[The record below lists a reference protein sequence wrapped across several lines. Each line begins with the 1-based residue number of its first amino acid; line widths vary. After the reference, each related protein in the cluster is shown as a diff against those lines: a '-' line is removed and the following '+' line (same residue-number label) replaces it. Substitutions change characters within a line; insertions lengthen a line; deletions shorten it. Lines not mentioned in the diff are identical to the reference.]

1 MIGETLSHYRIVSKL
16 GKGGMGEVYL
26 AEDTRLDRKVAI
38 KFLPPESAAD
48 EEAKKRLIREARAAA
63 KLDHPNICAI
73 HEVAE
78 ERSHSFIVMQYVE
91 GETLASRIQRKPLE
105 LNESLDIA
113 VQVAD
118 ALSEAHSRGVIHRD
132 IKPQNIMI
140 TGRGQVKVMDFGLAK
155 LIDQQSMVEN
165 EAETQSLLTRP
176 GLIVGT
182 VPYMSPE
189 QVKAGQLDARS
200 DIFSFGSVFY
210 EMLSGRQPFSSES
223 TAATISAILMRKPV
237 PLARYSAEAPPE
249 LLWIIDKALRKD
261 REERYQTA
269 KELLT
274 DLRNLKRKLEFEDE
288 INRSTPPDL
297 SLGTKPQTSARQA
310 VVDTA
315 NQSVAETGSTAAP
328 TKSGAEYGIGGIGRR
343 KMAFGAIAVAV
354 LGLVGLGFY
363 MLAGGGNAI
372 DSVAIMPLTNVGAD
386 PNTEYL
392 SDGLTESLISNLS
405 KLSNLKVMSQSSVF
419 RYKGREIDPQ
429 AVGRELKV
437 SAVLTGRVV
446 QRGDTL
452 GISLELVDARDN
464 RQLWGEQYNR
474 KLSDILSLQTEISRE
489 VSEKLRVRF
498 SGVEKERMTK
508 HYTENTDAYQLYLQG
523 RYYQNKRTDESL
535 SKSIEYFQK
544 AIAQDSNY
552 ALAYAGLA
560 DSYSY
565 LGNHGF
571 LPPNEVFPKGKTA
584 ALKAL
589 EIDDSLAEAHTSL
602 GYIRVDYDWDWAN
615 AEREFKRAIEL
626 NPSYTRAHSLYAALL
641 GARGRFD
648 DALGEMKR
656 ALEPD
661 PLSLY
666 DNTNLG
672 WYFYMARR
680 YDDAIAQYKKTLDMD
695 PSFAQAHL
703 WFGQVYEQKKM
714 YGEAITEFQK
724 AIALYRDS
732 ATAAAALGHAYAIA
746 GNRGEALRMLN
757 ELKDLSKKK
766 YVSCYD
772 IAVINA
778 GLGDKEQVFVWL
790 EKAYEERDGWL
801 AFWAKVD
808 PRLDVVRA
816 DPRFADLLRRIGHT
830 P

>member
-1 MIGETLSHYRIVSKL
+1 
-16 GKGGMGEVYL
+16 MGEVYL

-38 KFLPPESAAD
+38 KFLAPKSEA
-48 EEAKKRLIREARAAA
+48 EELAKKRLIREARAAA
-63 KLDHPNICAI
+63 RLDHPNICAI

-78 ERSHSFIVMQYVE
+78 EGSHSFIVMQYVE
-91 GETLASRIQRKPLE
+91 GETLASRIHRKPLE
-105 LNESLDIA
+105 MNESLDIA
-113 VQVAD
+113 TQVAD
-118 ALSEAHSRGVIHRD
+118 ALSEAHSRGIIHRD

-140 TGRGQVKVMDFGLAK
+140 TARGQVKVMDFGLAK
-155 LIDQQSMVEN
+155 VVDQPSIVEN
-165 EAETQSLLTRP
+165 EAETQSLLTEP

-210 EMLSGRQPFSSES
+210 EMLSGHQPFSSES
-223 TAATISAILMRKPV
+223 TAATISAILMRRPV
-237 PLARYSAEAPPE
+237 PLARYSTEAPPE
-249 LLWIIDKALRKD
+249 LLWIVDKALRKE
-261 REERYQTA
+261 REDRYQTA
-269 KELLT
+269 QELLT
-274 DLRNLKRKLEFEDE
+274 DLRSLKHKLEFEDE
-288 INRSTPPDL
+288 INRSVPPDL
-297 SLGTKPQTSARQA
+297 SLLATPPTNARHE

-315 NQSVAETGSTAAP
+315 NQSVAETGPTTAAP
-328 TKSGAEYGIGGIGRR
+328 SKSGADYVIRGIGRR
-343 KMAFGAIAVAV
+343 KMAFGTIAVAV
-354 LGLVGLGFY
+354 LVSAGLGVY
-363 MLAGGGNAI
+363 LLAGGGKAI

-392 SDGLTESLISNLS
+392 ADGLTESLISNLS
-405 KLSNLKVMSQSSVF
+405 QLSNLKVMSQSSVF

-429 AVGRELKV
+429 AVGHDLKV
-437 SAVLTGRVV
+437 SAVLTGRVA

-464 RQLWGEQYNR
+464 RQLWGEQYSR

-489 VSEKLRVRF
+489 VSEKLRVRL
-498 SGVEKERMTK
+498 SGVEKERVTK
-508 HYTENTDAYQLYLQG
+508 HYTENTDAYQFYLQG
-523 RYYQNKRTDESL
+523 RYYQNKRTHEGL
-535 SKSIEYFQK
+535 SKSIEYFQQ

-571 LPPNEVFPKGKTA
+571 LRPNEVFPKGKTA
-584 ALKAL
+584 VLKAL

-602 GYIRVDYDWDWAN
+602 GYIRVDYDWDWSS

-641 GARGRFD
+641 GARGSFD
-648 DALGEMKR
+648 EALSEMKR

-672 WYFYMARR
+672 WYLYMSRR
-680 YDDAIAQYKKTLDMD
+680 YDDAIVQYKKTLDMD
-695 PSFAQAHL
+695 PNFAQAHL
-703 WFGQVYEQKKM
+703 WFGLVYEQTKM
-714 YGEAITEFQK
+714 YGEAIAEFQK
-724 AIALYRDS
+724 AIALYKDS

-746 GNRGEALRMLN
+746 GNRVEALRILN
-757 ELKDLSKKK
+757 ELKNISKRK
-766 YVSCYD
+766 YVSAYD

-778 GLGDKEQVFVWL
+778 GLEDKEQVFVWL
-790 EKAYEERDGWL
+790 ERAYDERDGWL

-808 PRLDVVRA
+808 PRLAGVRG
-816 DPRFADLLRRIGHT
+816 DQRFADLLRRIGHT
-830 P
+830 S